1 MAKKR
6 RYMNEIT
13 DQFLDL
19 IYQEE
24 AYLAAVE
31 AAVEEAKSE
40 DNSYEYLKFWL
51 LKWAEDTVFV
61 GESRLFYFI
70 RENIIPRID
79 FDSLSLHF
87 LDLEDETNERL
98 TKTQI

>member
-1 MAKKR
+1 
-6 RYMNEIT
+6 MNELT

-31 AAVEEAKSE
+31 AAVEEAKTE
-40 DNSYEYLKFWL
+40 DNPYEFLRFWL
-51 LKWAEDTVFV
+51 LKWAQEKVFV

-79 FDSLSLHF
+79 LDSLVLHF
-87 LDLEDETNERL
+87 LDLEE
-98 TKTQI
+98 KK

>member
-1 MAKKR
+1 MTKKR
-6 RYMNEIT
+6 RYMNELT

-31 AAVEEAKSE
+31 SAVQEAKTE
-40 DNSYEYLKFWL
+40 DNPYECLKFWL
-51 LKWAEDTVFV
+51 LKWAEDTLFV

-70 RENIIPRID
+70 RENIISRLD
-79 FDSLSLHF
+79 LDSLALHF
-87 LDLEDETNERL
+87 LSSEDETNG
-98 TKTQI
+98 

>member
-6 RYMNEIT
+6 RFMNKIT
-13 DQFLDL
+13 EQFLDL

-31 AAVEEAKSE
+31 SAVQEAKTE
-40 DNSYEYLKFWL
+40 DNPYEFLRFWL
-51 LKWAEDTVFV
+51 LKWAEDKVFV

-70 RENIIPRID
+70 RESLISRLD
-79 FDSLSLHF
+79 FDSLTLQF
-87 LDLEDETNERL
+87 LSSEEN
-98 TKTQI
+98 K

>member
-24 AYLAAVE
+24 AYLSAVKE
-31 AAVEEAKSE
+31 AVEEAKTE
-40 DNSYEYLKFWL
+40 DNPCECLKFWL
-51 LKWAEDTVFV
+51 LKWSQDKVFA
-61 GESRLFYFI
+61 GDSRLSIFV
-70 RENIIPRID
+70 RENLIPRID
-79 FDSLSLHF
+79 FDSLSLI
-87 LDLEDETNERL
+87 LLNDEGENYDR
-98 TKTQI
+98 

>member
-6 RYMNEIT
+6 RYMNELT

-31 AAVEEAKSE
+31 AAVEEAKTE
-40 DNSYEYLKFWL
+40 DNPYEFLRFWL
-51 LKWAEDTVFV
+51 LKWAQEKVFV

-79 FDSLSLHF
+79 LDSLVLHF
-87 LDLEDETNERL
+87 LDLEE
-98 TKTQI
+98 KK